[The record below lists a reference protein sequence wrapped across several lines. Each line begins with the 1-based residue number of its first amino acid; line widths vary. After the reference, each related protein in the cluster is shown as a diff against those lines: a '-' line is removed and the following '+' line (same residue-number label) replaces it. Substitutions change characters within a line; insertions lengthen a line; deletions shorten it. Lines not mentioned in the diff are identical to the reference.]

1 MTTMVWSSSAKS
13 FCQHYHYGKAE
24 PLSEQ
29 VQTTPS
35 LCCSA
40 GVSNIISWKLLPKIE
55 MKMAL
60 SLLHFIQ
67 KKRNKI
73 VNKLFYR
80 NACCFTFCQTPFSPS
95 AVFVALQIY
104 WNFKTDLFIAWTY
117 WNRHLLLKDCT
128 HCPYHME
135 ANLC

>member
-1 MTTMVWSSSAKS
+1 MTIFDLLRQKVFVNTITMGNLS
-13 FCQHYHYGKAE
+13 HY
-24 PLSEQ
+24 LSKFK
-29 VQTTPS
+29 TIPGM
-35 LCCSA
+35 CCA
-40 GVSNIISWKLLPKIE
+40 VGVSNIISWKLLPKIE

-80 NACCFTFCQTPFSPS
+80 NACCFTFCQTPFPPS

-104 WNFKTDLFIAWTY
+104 LNLRTDLFIA
-117 WNRHLLLKDCT
+117 
-128 HCPYHME
+128 
-135 ANLC
+135 